1 MDIFGLWRTCGSGEI
16 DQCRFPWRGIGLCV
30 VGRGFH
36 GPRQNVILSTA
47 ATATAL
53 DVGRS
58 NAALVFLAAF
68 MGAVNG
74 WVASETVIGGGL
86 LR

>member
-1 MDIFGLWRTCGSGEI
+1 MMMMMRMNISFLLSLLLWFELLGWSEPFSL
-16 DQCRFPWRGIGLCV
+16 DASS
-30 VGRGFH
+30 
-36 GPRQNVILSTA
+36 NVNTA

>member
-1 MDIFGLWRTCGSGEI
+1 MGIFGLWRTCGSGEI

-47 ATATAL
+47 ATATATATVSL
-53 DVGRS
+53 YYSSTVRPCVKGLPSPERRFEVVGR
-58 NAALVFLAAF
+58 
-68 MGAVNG
+68 
-74 WVASETVIGGGL
+74 
-86 LR
+86 